1 MATSFGNSHSN
12 NALTNSLYLNESIKY
27 NFLKHKSI
35 NVEQKKEAGEPQ
47 KHGIYGNY
55 DEKTISK
62 IEDTE
67 CLIF

>member
-1 MATSFGNSHSN
+1 MATSFGNSYCN
-12 NALTNSLYLNESIKY
+12 NALIDSLYLNESIKY

-35 NVEQKKEAGEPQ
+35 NTNLKKETGDPQ
-47 KHGIYGNY
+47 IHGSYSDIDRESIN
-55 DEKTISK
+55 E